1 LSKRGSDV
9 GPIKLEE
16 LNISQP
22 VHPMQPQQQ
31 PQQQPKEEPEKEK
44 EKVNEPVPR
53 PTTVETVILPEDKK
67 DTSSREGEEEAAP
80 SQRSYRKIMNLKEE
94 YSGWMARAI
103 KLEKHKSKPV
113 QMPVVPTKMSIMTPL
128 LKQISAKVKRNYL
141 VSANISF
148 NSEKP
153 IVFSSQ
159 NVVPTTETPNLKNQ
173 SFNIG
178 PSREESK
185 EILKDRKKNQAEKL
199 EKQKINRSYDLEIRP
214 VSAQLLINHSV
225 RISPSRMVLES
236 DMKIQESK
244 LQPVKKNP
252 LDVSFKTLLSP
263 TGNKNDGGETPFV
276 IKREHRYVSA
286 DRFGDVNRSHRKNV
300 PVNDSGNCRPDSRGQ
315 QDLRALRGPNVAKS
329 TNLMAIS
336 NGFNFRRT
344 QANSQYNSIDYD
356 ENSSFPTEL
365 KSRGIFLLRLRI
377 INVK

>member
-22 VHPMQPQQQ
+22 IQPQQQ
-31 PQQQPKEEPEKEK
+31 QP
-44 EKVNEPVPR
+44 EKVNETQPKT
-53 PTTVETVILPEDKK
+53 TTVETINLPAEEKK
-67 DTSSREGEEEAAP
+67 DTSLQEEEEEAVP
-80 SQRSYRKIMNLKEE
+80 SQRKMINLKEE

-148 NSEKP
+148 NSDKP
-153 IVFSSQ
+153 IIFSSQ
-159 NVVPTTETPNLKNQ
+159 GVVPTTETPNLKNQ
-173 SFNIG
+173 SFNVG

-185 EILKDRKKNQAEKL
+185 EILKDRKKNQVEKL
-199 EKQKINRSYDLEIRP
+199 EKQKINKSYDLEIRP
-214 VSAQLLINHSV
+214 VSAQMLINHSV

-244 LQPVKKNP
+244 LQPIKKNP

-263 TGNKNDGGETPFV
+263 TGNKNDGGETPLTI
-276 IKREHRYVSA
+276 IKKEHRYVSA
-286 DRFGDVNRSHRKNV
+286 DKFGDVNRSHRRNV
-300 PVNDSGNCRPDSRGQ
+300 PANDTGNCRVESKGQ
-315 QDLRALRGPNVAKS
+315 QDLRAWRAPNVVKS
-329 TNLMAIS
+329 ANVMAIS
-336 NGFNFRRT
+336 NGFNFKRN
-344 QANSQYNSIDYD
+344 QANSQYNSIEYD
-356 ENSSFPTEL
+356 ESPSFPTEL
-365 KSRGIFLLRLRI
+365 KSRGIDVLRDGMRI
-377 INVK
+377 NIFFNRFGNEE